1 MFNENKPNKQTN
13 KQNLAHGNGNLMKI
27 IAQDKSE
34 FK

>member
-1 MFNENKPNKQTN
+1 MFNENKPN